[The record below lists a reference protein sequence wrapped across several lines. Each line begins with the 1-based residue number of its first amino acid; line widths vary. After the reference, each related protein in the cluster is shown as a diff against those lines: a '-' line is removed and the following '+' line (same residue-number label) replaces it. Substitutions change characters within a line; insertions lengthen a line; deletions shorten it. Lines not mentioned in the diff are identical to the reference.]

1 MMSQDISLKYYG
13 DPSLGNNILANKIDI
28 KSGLE
33 LKVAAESAFL
43 MIDIMERQHGVGLA
57 ANQIG
62 LSIPI
67 FVWSYKDHNGVAIN
81 PEIVRMSDDYV
92 DDISEGCLSSPG
104 FEVKVSRRVSLTL
117 KANAVDG
124 TEFELDS
131 SGYLARI
138 IQHEMDHL
146 SGKCIVDSLNRESR
160 RKIAKAYR

>member
-1 MMSQDISLKYYG
+1 MTNQDVALKYYG
-13 DPSLGNNILANKIDI
+13 DSSLSANVLANKVNTE
-28 KSGLE
+28 SELE

-43 MIDIMERQHGVGLA
+43 MIEIMESQRGVGLA

-62 LSIPI
+62 LSIPV

-81 PEIVRMSDDYV
+81 PEIVKISDDYV

-104 FEVKVSRRVSLTL
+104 VEVKMSRRVSLTM

-124 TEFELDS
+124 TEFELDA

-138 IQHEMDHL
+138 IQHEIDYL